1 MRVRKS
7 LLILSLICIN
17 SALGKSD
24 ETFTQTQINAYV
36 LRQSGFEN
44 QIRNRILKLTPL
56 GTSPA
61 KTLAVIKYTLGESTP
76 PGYKKNYYTFSP
88 EPPNRLIYI
97 PGSLG
102 ILYERSSW
110 WASLFGDKY
119 IVVWYFDDQD
129 RLFNV
134 TVQKQMTFL

>member
-1 MRVRKS
+1 MRVRIL
-7 LLILSLICIN
+7 LLILLFICIYPARGD
-17 SALGKSD
+17 SRF
-24 ETFTQTQINAYV
+24 TFTETQINDYV
-36 LRQSGFEN
+36 LRQSGAED
-44 QIRNRILKLTPL
+44 QIRNRILKLTPR

-61 KTLAVIKYTLGESTP
+61 KTLAVIKDLLGQSSP
-76 PGYKKNYYTFSP
+76 LGYKKNFYTASP
-88 EPPNRLIYI
+88 EPPNQLIYI
-97 PGSLG
+97 PGDIG
-102 ILYERSSW
+102 ILYEHSSW